1 MDLNSIPLF
10 KMISRRMT
18 WLNQRQKVLAQ
29 NIANADTPGYRPQ
42 DLVPVNFA
50 KLAAQAERK
59 VSLAATNARHIR
71 PRDTARDFDDREQKK
86 PYGVAPAGNAVV
98 LEEQMIKVA
107 DTQIDYELTT
117 SLYRKNIGLIK
128 MALGRR

>member
-42 DLVPVNFA
+42 DLVPVDFS
-50 KLAAQAERK
+50 KLAAQAERT
-59 VSLAATNARHIR
+59 VSLAATNPRHIR
-71 PRDTARDFDDREQKK
+71 PRDTARRLQR
-86 PYGVAPAGNAVV
+86 ARA
-98 LEEQMIKVA
+98 EEDV
-107 DTQIDYELTT
+107 
-117 SLYRKNIGLIK
+117 
-128 MALGRR
+128 